1 MNTLP
6 EALTPE
12 VLAGHVERITSY
24 NAAVAERHLGIAPR
38 RGREADSPIASA

>member
-24 NAAVAERHLGIAPR
+24 NAAVAERHLGSHHGVDVRLIAR
-38 RGREADSPIASA
+38 